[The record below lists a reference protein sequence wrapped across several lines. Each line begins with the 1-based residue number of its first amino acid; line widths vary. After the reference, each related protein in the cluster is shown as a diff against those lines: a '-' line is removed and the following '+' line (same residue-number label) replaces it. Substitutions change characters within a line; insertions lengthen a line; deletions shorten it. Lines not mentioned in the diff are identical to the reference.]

1 MERPRRDGHVSAAAR
16 ACFSNTYA
24 KPARVIGAP
33 SALTKSSGTR
43 TDPRRVSHA
52 RRSAAVSFQSG
63 RHRSL
68 RPFPR
73 TRRLGG
79 RCRDRFA
86 IMAPTSSETRS
97 PAAKQR
103 CIIARSRTPRRV
115 VRSGAFRIARTFRHD
130 QVKDKLLIVAL
141 DGDGVDLTDLLQ
153 SRRHLVFDVAHERLD
168 RGKAQI
174 AGGDTIATLAL
185 DVTKKVQDQRRVQ
198 LFDKKLRRSCP
209 DALSREGKQEPEAVG
224 ISFAAMRAI
233 APLSGHV
240 VAQEAGD
247 QRSKEGHMGSPMIN
261 VSAAAAMSVISSGVA
276 CRYQ

>member
-1 MERPRRDGHVSAAAR
+1 MHHRPIAYAQTCREVRRIQDR
-16 ACFSNTYA
+16 AH
-24 KPARVIGAP
+24 
-33 SALTKSSGTR
+33 L
-43 TDPRRVSHA
+43 H
-52 RRSAAVSFQSG
+52 
-63 RHRSL
+63 
-68 RPFPR
+68 
-73 TRRLGG
+73 
-79 RCRDRFA
+79 
-86 IMAPTSSETRS
+86 
-97 PAAKQR
+97 
-103 CIIARSRTPRRV
+103 
-115 VRSGAFRIARTFRHD
+115 HD
-130 QVKDKLLIVAL
+130 QVTDKLLIVAL

-153 SRRHLVFDVAHERLD
+153 SRRYLVFDVAHERLD

-185 DVTKKVQDQRRVQ
+185 DVTKKVKDQRRVQ

-224 ISFAAMRAI
+224 IGFTAMRAI

-276 CRYQ
+276 TLRHVRLTVSLPTVPPNSAASARRTRRVLVG

>member
-1 MERPRRDGHVSAAAR
+1 M
-16 ACFSNTYA
+16 T
-24 KPARVIGAP
+24 
-33 SALTKSSGTR
+33 
-43 TDPRRVSHA
+43 
-52 RRSAAVSFQSG
+52 
-63 RHRSL
+63 
-68 RPFPR
+68 
-73 TRRLGG
+73 
-79 RCRDRFA
+79 
-86 IMAPTSSETRS
+86 
-97 PAAKQR
+97 
-103 CIIARSRTPRRV
+103 
-115 VRSGAFRIARTFRHD
+115 
-130 QVKDKLLIVAL
+130 DKLLIVAL

-224 ISFAAMRAI
+224 IGFAAAI

-247 QRSKEGHMGSPMIN
+247 QR
-261 VSAAAAMSVISSGVA
+261 
-276 CRYQ
+276 